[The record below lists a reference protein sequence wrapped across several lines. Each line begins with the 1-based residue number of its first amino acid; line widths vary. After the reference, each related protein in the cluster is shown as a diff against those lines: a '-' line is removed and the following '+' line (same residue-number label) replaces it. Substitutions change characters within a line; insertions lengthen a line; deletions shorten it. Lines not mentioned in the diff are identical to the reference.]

1 MLPYDLVAGV
11 VPCPRGW
18 LVAGAKVLGATLAP
32 ELPRVMTTF
41 EEVLD
46 DRPAFSI
53 IGLYAPVGRLD
64 DLVPGGRSC
73 EREARALLGTRRG
86 AAIHSSPPRVAPPS
100 ESLNGQADLAGQYP
114 LGVPRKLLERY
125 NEVDRDMAPYRQ
137 RTVFE
142 VHPELTFYQ
151 LNEDQPLRYRK
162 RSPEGREERR
172 SLLLRRIGGVDRVL
186 DARLSGV
193 RRSHLADAAA
203 CMWTARRV
211 LGRAMS
217 RLPLDPEWDALG
229 LRMEFVR

>member
-1 MLPYDLVAGV
+1 MA
-11 VPCPRGW
+11 
-18 LVAGAKVLGATLAP
+18 
-32 ELPRVMTTF
+32 
-41 EEVLD
+41 
-46 DRPAFSI
+46 S
-53 IGLYAPVGRLD
+53 
-64 DLVPGGRSC
+64 
-73 EREARALLGTRRG
+73 
-86 AAIHSSPPRVAPPS
+86 PS
-100 ESLNGQADLAGQYP
+100 ESLNGQTDLADQYP

-125 NEVDRDMAPYRQ
+125 DEVDRDMAPYRQ

-151 LNEDQPLRYRK
+151 LNEDRPLRYRK

-172 SLLLRRIGGVDRVL
+172 SLLVRRIGGVDRVL
-186 DARLSGV
+186 DTRLSGV
-193 RRSHLADAAA
+193 RRSHLADAVA